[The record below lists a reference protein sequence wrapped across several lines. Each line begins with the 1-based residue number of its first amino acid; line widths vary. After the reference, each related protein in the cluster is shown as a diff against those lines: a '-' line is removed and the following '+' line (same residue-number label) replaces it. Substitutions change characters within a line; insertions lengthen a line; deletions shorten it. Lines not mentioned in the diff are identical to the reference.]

1 MYVNKM
7 AAIWLKIFLNTVDR
21 NGGFTMAKPVVAIV
35 GRPNVGKSTLFNKIA
50 GKRISIVE
58 DVPGVTRDR
67 IYAEAEWLGR
77 KFIMIDTGGLEPY
90 SQDIIMQQMVRQ
102 AEIAI
107 ETANVI
113 IFVVDGQE
121 GITATDQEVANM
133 LRKTSKKVILAC
145 NKIDSP
151 KYKDNIYEFYNLGI
165 GEPIGISA
173 GQALGIGDLLDEV
186 ISGFPHE
193 DEEEYDDLTIKVA
206 LVGRPNVG
214 KSSIINKILGEDRV
228 IVSNIP
234 GTTRDAIDT
243 PFEADGQKYVLIDT
257 AGMRKKG
264 RINEAIERYSVIRSL
279 TAIERSDVCIL
290 VIDGETGVTE
300 QDSKI
305 AGYMHEQ
312 GRGAIIVVNK
322 WDLVEKDDKT
332 MNRYKDDIIKE
343 LSFMN
348 YAPIMFVSALT
359 GKRIPKILEMVNY
372 VSNQHAM
379 RIHTGLLND
388 VINEAVLMNQPA
400 VSGGRRLNILYATQ
414 VSVKP
419 PTFAIFVNDPE
430 LMHFSYERYLENQ
443 IRKSFDFQG
452 TPIRFLIRG
461 KSKQ

>member
-1 MYVNKM
+1 
-7 AAIWLKIFLNTVDR
+7 
-21 NGGFTMAKPVVAIV
+21 MAKPVVAIV

-77 KFIMIDTGGLEPY
+77 TFIMIDTGGLEPY

-332 MNRYKDDIIKE
+332 MNRYKDDIMKE

-379 RIHTGLLND
+379 RIQTGLLND

>member
-1 MYVNKM
+1 M
-7 AAIWLKIFLNTVDR
+7 
-21 NGGFTMAKPVVAIV
+21 GKPVVAIV
-35 GRPNVGKSTLFNKIA
+35 GRPNVGKSTLFNRIA

-58 DVPGVTRDR
+58 DIPGVTRDR

-77 KFIMIDTGGLEPY
+77 PFIIIDTGGLEPY
-90 SQDIIMQQMVRQ
+90 AEDIIMQQMRRQ

-107 ETANVI
+107 DTANVI
-113 IFVVDGQE
+113 IFLVDGQE
-121 GITATDQEVANM
+121 GITATDEEVANI
-133 LRKTSKKVILAC
+133 LRKTNKKVILAC

-151 KYKDNIYEFYNLGI
+151 KYRNNVYEFYNLGI

-173 GQALGIGDLLDEV
+173 DQALGLGDLLDEV
-186 ISGFPHE
+186 IKNFPE
-193 DEEEYDDLTIKVA
+193 YDEEEYDQSVIKVA

-214 KSSIINKILGEDRV
+214 KSSIINKILGEERV

-243 PFEADGQKYVLIDT
+243 PFEVGDRKYVLIDT

-264 RINEAIERYSVIRSL
+264 RINEAIERYSVIRAL
-279 TAIERSDVCIL
+279 TAIERSDVSIL
-290 VIDGETGVTE
+290 VIDGETGLTE
-300 QDSKI
+300 QDTKI
-305 AGYMHEQ
+305 AGYIHEQ
-312 GRGAIIVVNK
+312 GRGVIIVVNK

-332 MNRYKDDIIKE
+332 MNRYKEKIME
-343 LSFMN
+343 GLTFMD
-348 YAPIMFVSALT
+348 YAPVLFVSALT
-359 GKRIPKILEMVNY
+359 GQRIHKILEEVDF
-372 VSNQHAM
+372 VSAQHAK
-379 RIHTGLLND
+379 RVETGILND
-388 VINEAVLMNQPA
+388 VINEAVLMNQPS

-419 PTFAIFVNDPE
+419 PTFALFVNEPE

-443 IRKSFDFQG
+443 LRKAFGFQG

>member
-1 MYVNKM
+1 LYVNKM

-77 KFIMIDTGGLEPY
+77 TFIMIDTGGLEPY

>member
-1 MYVNKM
+1 MS
-7 AAIWLKIFLNTVDR
+7 
-21 NGGFTMAKPVVAIV
+21 KPVVAIV

-58 DVPGVTRDR
+58 DTPGVTRDR
-67 IYAEAEWLGR
+67 IYAEAEWTGR
-77 KFIMIDTGGLEPY
+77 TFSLIDTGGIEPF
-90 SQDIIMQQMVRQ
+90 SQDIILMQMRRQ
-102 AEIAI
+102 AEVAI

-113 IFVVDGQE
+113 VLVVDGQE
-121 GITATDQEVANM
+121 GITSTDQEVANM

-151 KYKDNIYEFYNLGI
+151 KYMNNIYEFYNLGM

-173 GQALGIGDLLDEV
+173 GQALGLGDLLDEIV
-186 ISGFPHE
+186 SGFPEE
-193 DEEEYDDLTIKVA
+193 DENEYDDLTIKVA

-214 KSSIINKILGEDRV
+214 KSSIINRILGEDRV

-257 AGMRKKG
+257 AGMRKRGKV
-264 RINEAIERYSVIRSL
+264 NETIERYSVIRSL
-279 TAIERSDVCIL
+279 TAIERSDVSIL
-290 VIDGETGVTE
+290 VIDGETGVSE

-322 WDLVEKDDKT
+322 WDIVEKDDKT
-332 MNRYKDDIIKE
+332 MNKYKEDIMKE
-343 LSFMN
+343 LPFMS

-359 GKRIPKILEMVNY
+359 GQRIQKILEMVVF
-372 VSNQHAM
+372 VSNQHAL
-379 RIHTGLLND
+379 RVQTGLLND

-400 VSGGRRLNILYATQ
+400 VSGGRRLNILYGTQ

-443 IRKSFDFQG
+443 IRKSFGFQG
-452 TPIRFLIRG
+452 TPLRFLIRG
-461 KSKQ
+461 KNKE